1 MGDYDD
7 ADGSGARRR
16 WWPAL
21 AAALTALLV
30 GVGLGYLLRAATEPE
45 PVAAPPAPVT
55 APPTT
60 PPPVDTSPCV
70 AVAQGGTDV
79 LAQLDRA
86 AQAIGAL
93 DPAALRQ
100 VLDEIRR
107 LRDELQRQVDACGG
121 QFTEAPAPGAPVPGP
136 GG

>member
-7 ADGSGARRR
+7 ADVTGPRRR
-16 WWPAL
+16 WWPVVAVVV
-21 AAALTALLV
+21 AALVV
-30 GVGLGYLLRAATEPE
+30 GVGLGYGWRAATEPA

-55 APPTT
+55 APPTV
-60 PPPVDTSPCV
+60 PAPVDTSPCV
-70 AVAQGGTDV
+70 AVAQRGTDV

-86 AQAIGAL
+86 ARAIGAL

-107 LRDELQRQVDACGG
+107 LRDELQREVDVCRDQVTGA
-121 QFTEAPAPGAPVPGP
+121 ARPASPAPGP